1 MTSPMQLEMFAQGVT
16 QAHVDELLRL
26 LRVNGW
32 LTRRQLGPLTG
43 WAERS
48 IRSVAEQAG
57 TEVVRGPRGFNVV
70 ERCSLDEIEHCAAI
84 AESQGKKMVE
94 YALALRRRAHARL
107 A

>member
-1 MTSPMQLEMFAQGVT
+1 MTEQLTLLPPDVT

-26 LRVNGW
+26 LRCYGW
-32 LTRRQLGPLTG
+32 LTRRKLGPLTG
-43 WAERS
+43 WKERT
-48 IRSVAEQAG
+48 IRGVAEQAG
-57 TEVVRGPRGFNVV
+57 AEIVRGPRGFNAI
-70 ERCSLDEIEHCAAI
+70 EKCSLDEIEHCAAI